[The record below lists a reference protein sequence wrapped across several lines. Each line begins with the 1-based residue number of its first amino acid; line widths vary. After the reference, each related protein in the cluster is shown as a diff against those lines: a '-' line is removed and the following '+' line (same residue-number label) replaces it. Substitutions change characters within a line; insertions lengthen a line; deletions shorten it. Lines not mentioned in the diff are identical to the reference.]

1 MKKIIALLL
10 ACTLVLSSC
19 GSKDG
24 GSETD
29 SSADKTAETVTETE
43 ESSIADSE
51 PEYQVID
58 SEANLNSEE
67 AEQERR
73 KEAAEG
79 YQSLNNPELLRYVQ
93 DTVYADLVKEL
104 DSSDYFVE
112 NVEAIYISKEYIE
125 ELEYN
130 SKENIFFGYTLSE
143 LDEQFQGTRYVFTL
157 GEDGTTTVVPFEEYD
172 DTYDK
177 VLKNVAI
184 GTGVILVCVTVSVAT
199 GGAAPA
205 VSMIFAASAKTG
217 TAFALSSGVF
227 SGVTSAFVTGIQ
239 TKDFDAAIKA
249 GALSGSEA
257 FKWGAISGAVA
268 GGASEAV
275 ALHGATLNGL
285 TMNQAAQIQKESGY
299 PLDVIKQFKNMDQY
313 KICKEAGLTSRTLN
327 GKTALIRNIDLSK
340 VDEMGRTNL
349 QRMMEGLAPLDPDGV
364 AYELHHIGQK
374 ADSTLAILTKA
385 EHRLGDNNKIWHVF
399 GEASKIDRA
408 AFDKQR
414 IEFWMEMAK
423 ILGGTL

>member
-19 GSKDG
+19 GSKNG

-58 SEANLNSEE
+58 SEANLNNEE

-73 KEAAEG
+73 IEAAEG

-130 SKENIFFGYTLSE
+130 SKENVFFGYTLSE